1 MNTKLNTRM
10 NTRMRVAIVALRH
23 PSGRFSVLV
32 PEMEE
37 RLRELGCEVEVI
49 DPDAGPVDLGAVRTD
64 ADLYILKSGTEAA
77 LSFAGVLHARGA
89 RVVNPYPVAAAC
101 RDKIVQT
108 HVLAEAG
115 VPVPQSWMTVDP
127 MSLLPQLEEGPLIL
141 KDPRGSQGR
150 GLAIVHDRDGLAA
163 LPVGTP
169 WLAMRYYRPEGEDLK
184 LYRIGDEVF
193 GVERVFPAKT
203 YAQKLGRPYP
213 VPDDLRDIVLRCGD
227 AFGISVYG
235 VDVIRSRG
243 RLWVVDMSSF
253 PGFKGVPAAGRR
265 IVDHVVSHSD
275 ATETQEIAS

>member
-1 MNTKLNTRM
+1 MSAGL
-10 NTRMRVAIVALRH
+10 RVAIVALRH

-32 PEMEE
+32 PEMVD
-37 RLRELGCEVEVI
+37 RLHIMGCDVEVI
-49 DPDAGPVDLGAVRTD
+49 DPDAGPVDLGAVQTD
-64 ADLYILKSGTEAA
+64 ADVYILKSGTEAA

-127 MSLLPQLEEGPLIL
+127 MSLLSELSQGPLIL

-150 GLAIVHDRDGLAA
+150 GLEIVHNRDRLAA
-163 LPVGTP
+163 LPGGTP
-169 WLAMRYYRPEGEDLK
+169 WLAMRYHRPEGEDLK

-193 GVERVFPAKT
+193 GVERIFPART
-203 YAQKLGRPYP
+203 YTQKLGRPYA
-213 VPDDLRDIVLRCGD
+213 VSADLRDIVLRCGD

-235 VDVIRSRG
+235 VDVIRSHG
-243 RLWVVDMSSF
+243 KHWVVDMSSF

-265 IVDHVVSHSD
+265 IIDHVVSHSD
-275 ATETQEIAS
+275 ATVMRTVAP

>member
-1 MNTKLNTRM
+1 MSAG
-10 NTRMRVAIVALRH
+10 MRVAIVALRH

-32 PEMEE
+32 PEMVE
-37 RLRELGCEVEVI
+37 RLQDLGCEVEVI
-49 DPDAGPVDLGAVRTD
+49 DPDAGPVDLGVVRTD

-108 HVLAEAG
+108 HVLAEAD

-127 MSLLPQLEEGPLIL
+127 MSLLPQLQEGPLIL

-150 GLAIVHDRDGLAA
+150 GLEIVHDGDGLAA
-163 LPVGTP
+163 LPGGTP
-169 WLAMRYYRPEGEDLK
+169 WLAMRYHRPEGEDLK

-193 GVERVFPAKT
+193 GVERIFPART

>member
-1 MNTKLNTRM
+1 MSAG
-10 NTRMRVAIVALRH
+10 MRVVIVALRH

-32 PEMEE
+32 PEMVD
-37 RLRELGCEVEVI
+37 RLHSLGCDVEII
-49 DPDAGPVDLGAVRTD
+49 DPDAGPVDLGAVQTD
-64 ADLYILKSGTEAA
+64 ADVYILKSGTEAA

-101 RDKIVQT
+101 RDKVVQT
-108 HVLAEAG
+108 HVLAEAD

-127 MSLLPQLEEGPLIL
+127 MSLLSQLSEGPLIL

-150 GLAIVHDRDGLAA
+150 GLEIVHDRDRLAA
-163 LPVGTP
+163 LPGGTP
-169 WLAMRYYRPEGEDLK
+169 WLAMRYHRPEGQDLK

-193 GVERVFPAKT
+193 GVERIFPART
-203 YAQKLGRPYP
+203 YTQKLGRPYA
-213 VPDDLRDIVLRCGD
+213 VSDELRDIVLRCGD

-243 RLWVVDMSSF
+243 KHWVVDMSSF

-275 ATETQEIAS
+275 AAVTGVAAP

>member
-1 MNTKLNTRM
+1 MSAG
-10 NTRMRVAIVALRH
+10 MRVAIVALRH

-32 PEMEE
+32 PEMVE
-37 RLRELGCEVEVI
+37 RLYALGCEVEVI

-115 VPVPQSWMTVDP
+115 VPVPQSWMAVDP
-127 MSLLPQLEEGPLIL
+127 MALLPQLDDGPLIL

-150 GLAIVHDRDGLAA
+150 GLEIVHDRDGLAA
-163 LPVGTP
+163 LPGGTP
-169 WLAMRYYRPEGEDLK
+169 WLAMKYHRPEGEDLK
-184 LYRIGDEVF
+184 LYRIGNEVF
-193 GVERVFPAKT
+193 GVERIFPART
-203 YAQKLGRPYP
+203 YEQKLGRPYA
-213 VPDDLRDIVLRCGD
+213 VSDDLRDIVLRCGD
-227 AFGISVYG
+227 VFGISVYG

-275 ATETQEIAS
+275 ATVTREVAS

>member
-1 MNTKLNTRM
+1 MNTRM
-10 NTRMRVAIVALRH
+10 NPSMNPRMRVAIVALRH

-32 PEMEE
+32 PEMEA
-37 RLRELGCEVEVI
+37 RLQDLGCEVEII

-108 HVLAEAG
+108 LVLAEAG
-115 VPVPQSWMTVDP
+115 VPVPQSWMTVAP
-127 MSLLPQLEEGPLIL
+127 MSLLPQLEDGPLIL

-150 GLAIVHDRDGLAA
+150 GLEIVHDRDGLAA

-193 GVERVFPAKT
+193 GVERIFPAKT
-203 YAQKLGRPYP
+203 YAQKLGRPYA
-213 VPDDLRDIVLRCGD
+213 VSDDLRDIVLRCGD

-243 RLWVVDMSSF
+243 RHWVVDMSSF

-275 ATETQEIAS
+275 AFETRELAS